1 MKFTS
6 LKASDVNWIDDIPK
20 EWTLQRLKY
29 VATCNDEA
37 LEDKYE
43 EEFQIEYVDISSVE
57 FPYGIIKTEI
67 FNFSEAPSRARRLVK
82 QGDILVS
89 TVRTYLKAIAQI
101 TPERSHIVASTGF
114 AAVRP
119 KYLDTNFAKFIIE
132 SNGFI
137 NEVIA
142 NSKGVS
148 YPAINPGDLMNLCI
162 PVPPLEIQ
170 KHIGEFLA
178 AKTSQIDTLI
188 RNKQKLIELLKEERA
203 AIINQAVTKGIDP
216 KVKMKASG
224 IQWLGEIPAHWEVK
238 KLRYISSCQNG
249 ISQPAEYFG
258 SGFPFVSYGDVYK
271 NEILPNTPSG
281 LAQSSAKDQELYSI
295 KTGDILFTRTSETVE
310 EIAIASTAMQDID
323 QVVFSGF
330 LIRVRPA
337 AKMLNE
343 LFSSFY
349 FRSSLH
355 RDFFMSGM
363 NIVTRASL
371 SQELLKNLPVLL
383 PPLHEQEAIGKYLL
397 ERSAA
402 VTTSIETLTRQID
415 LLQEYRTA
423 LISEVVTGKFRV
435 IN

>member
-1 MKFTS
+1 MK
-6 LKASDVNWIDDIPK
+6 KYPKYKPSDVEWIGDVPDHWAIGTVGRYTTLGRGRVISANEIAALPGEFPVYSSQTENSGIMGTIGTFDFEGKYVTWTTDGANAGTVFYREGKFNCTNVCGTMQPLDDTKID
-20 EWTLQRLKY
+20 LKY
-29 VATCNDEA
+29 IPYFLNLGTKFAVR
-37 LEDKYE
+37 L
-43 EEFQIEYVDISSVE
+43 DINPKLMNGMMAKIPLVL
-57 FPYGIIKTEI
+57 PPL
-67 FNFSEAPSRARRLVK
+67 SEQTA
-82 QGDILVS
+82 
-89 TVRTYLKAIAQI
+89 
-101 TPERSHIVASTGF
+101 IVA
-114 AAVRP
+114 
-119 KYLDTNFAKFIIE
+119 YLDE
-132 SNGFI
+132 
-137 NEVIA
+137 
-142 NSKGVS
+142 
-148 YPAINPGDLMNLCI
+148 
-162 PVPPLEIQ
+162 
-170 KHIGEFLA
+170 
-178 AKTSQIDTLI
+178 KTSKIDTLI
-188 RNKQKLIELLKEERA
+188 QSKQKLIELLKEERA

-216 KVKMKASG
+216 NVKMKASG
-224 IQWLGEIPAHWEVK
+224 IEWLGEIPSHWEVK

-249 ISQPAEYFG
+249 ISQPSEYFG
-258 SGFPFVSYGDVYK
+258 SGFPFISYGDVYK

-355 RDFFMSGM
+355 RDFFTSGM

-383 PPLHEQEAIGKYLL
+383 PPLHEQEAIGKHLL